1 MSASLPFRPG
11 DPVPL
16 FRARAS
22 NGNASYDFSSAGGRY
37 VVLCLLGSAAPE
49 AGRQA
54 MAAVSG
60 QRHLLDDRKA
70 SFFGVS
76 IDPEDETEGRL
87 REALPGIRFFWDDDR
102 TISRSFG
109 ALREESGGK
118 SAAYRPYWLLLDPML
133 RVLDVGRLAEAERLL
148 RTIEALPPI
157 DAHAGCEVHAPV
169 LVLPRV
175 FEPEFCR
182 ELIALYERHGGR
194 QSGFMREVGGKT
206 VTVLDT
212 KFKRRADY
220 DIAEEAVRN
229 ATRERIRRRV
239 LPEIEKAFHFKVTRM
254 ERYIVACYDS
264 DTAGHFRAHR
274 DNTTKGTAH
283 RRFAVTIN
291 LDAEAYEGGDLR
303 FPEFGTRTYRAPTGG
318 AVVFSCSLLH
328 EALPVTAGRRYAF
341 LPFLYDEAAA
351 RVRFENNRYLA
362 EGVGEY
368 RLGAVASAADG
379 RSGGRHSRPSPDAG
393 AA

>member
-1 MSASLPFRPG
+1 MNALIPFRPG
-11 DPVPL
+11 DPVPV

-22 NGNASYDFSSAGGRY
+22 NGNASYDFSCAAGRY
-37 VVLCLLGSAAPE
+37 VVLCFIGSAAPE
-49 AGRQA
+49 HSRHA
-54 MAAVSG
+54 MAAVLSNG
-60 QRHLLDDRKA
+60 HLFDDRKA

-76 IDPEDETEGRL
+76 IDPKDEAEGRL
-87 REALPGIRFFWDDDR
+87 YEVLPGIRFFWDENQA
-102 TISRSFG
+102 ISRSFG
-109 ALREESGGK
+109 AMRDASHG
-118 SAAYRPYWLLLDPML
+118 AATTYRSFWLLLDPML
-133 RVLDVGRLAEAERLL
+133 RVLTGGPLREPEHLL
-148 RTIEALPPI
+148 RAVEGLPPV

-182 ELIALYERHGGR
+182 ELIALYERQGGR
-194 QSGFMREVGGKT
+194 ESGFMREVDGKT
-206 VTVLDT
+206 VTVLDP

-220 DIAEEAVRN
+220 DLAEEAVRDE
-229 ATRERIRRRV
+229 ARERIRRCV
-239 LPEIEKAFHFKVTRM
+239 VPEIEKAFQFKVTRM
-254 ERYIVACYDS
+254 ERYIVACYDAQS
-264 DTAGHFRAHR
+264 GGHFRAHR

-303 FPEFGTRTYRAPTGG
+303 FPEFGSRTYRAPTGG

-328 EALPVTAGRRYAF
+328 EALPVTAGRRHAF

-351 RVRFENNRYLA
+351 RVRFENNRYLG

-368 RLGAVASAADG
+368 RLGGVASAADA
-379 RSGGRHSRPSPDAG
+379 P
-393 AA
+393 AANAIEEHGQV